1 MIFLAL
7 VHGSS
12 AVGMCGKVMILS
24 GFLLRVVHAISHMA
38 NSPSVPIYNEHLV
51 QA

>member
-1 MIFLAL
+1 MIFLTL

-12 AVGMCGKVMILS
+12 AVGLCGKVMIFS
-24 GFLLRVVHAISHMA
+24 GLLVRVVHAISHMT